1 MASMEQLTKH
11 AKCVLLHASL
21 VLEHQITVSN
31 VFQDMNL
38 IQAKNVCKLVHAH
51 MEQFQLEANALEHA
65 RMDSSLT
72 EAVSLVVHPDMYQ
85 ITSMVAFNQLPQ
97 HSVKLL
103 NSKVVTLVLT
113 NVLST
118 LGQILLQEHVIG
130 VQQIVYNA

>member
-1 MASMEQLTKH
+1 M
-11 AKCVLLHASL
+11 
-21 VLEHQITVSN
+21 
-31 VFQDMNL
+31 
-38 IQAKNVCKLVHAH
+38 
-51 MEQFQLEANALEHA
+51 EANALEHA

-118 LGQILLQEHVIG
+118 LGQILLQEHVID